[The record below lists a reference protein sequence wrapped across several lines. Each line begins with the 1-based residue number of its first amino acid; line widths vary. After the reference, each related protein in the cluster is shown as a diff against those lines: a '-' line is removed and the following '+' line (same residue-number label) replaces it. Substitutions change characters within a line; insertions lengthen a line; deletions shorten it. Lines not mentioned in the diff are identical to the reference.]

1 MELDRGRRRRLAAW
15 VEELQRRMAAPSVK
29 LHLAGIRMLFD
40 WLVVGQIIPPKPRKR
55 GTRAETLRQEG
66 QTPVLT
72 ATEARDLLDSIVTDT
87 LPGLRGR
94 ALIALMIYT
103 FARVGAVV
111 KMRTGDVFI
120 QGRRTWVW
128 LQEKGGKHHEMPCHH
143 KLESYLQD
151 YAAALPQ
158 TPWPGSSP
166 PPKAPPDASRT
177 GPWPRPTS
185 TA

>member
-1 MELDRGRRRRLAAW
+1 
-15 VEELQRRMAAPSVK
+15 
-29 LHLAGIRMLFD
+29 MLFD
-40 WLVVGQIIPPKPRKR
+40 WPVVGQIIPRNPASAVRGPKHSVKK
-55 GTRAETLRQEG
+55 GK
-66 QTPVLT
+66 TPVLT

-87 LPGLRGR
+87 LPGLRDR

-120 QGRRTWVW
+120 QGRRTWVR

-143 KLESYLQD
+143 KLESYLQTTPPPFPPPF
-151 YAAALPQ
+151 PQ
-158 TPWPGSSP
+158 TPGPGSSP